1 MASFGT
7 VIPPESSTEAELLRE
22 MSRAEQRARVHS
34 PDTSSSS
41 VSAGSA
47 ATGEQSSPR
56 SGASTDGGSAS
67 GSGSGSNDH
76 VEDRYEL
83 SFVIRPPS
91 TVAVSADISP
101 PVIVRIRQFRG
112 DHEVVPPALIS
123 SSPVSERS
131 HSSLRSFEEATY
143 VSSSEHS
150 SGLEEG
156 IILLFQLAL
165 YDANEYTAIEP
176 SSLQGV
182 TVVSPE
188 VYLDP
193 QRQLEA
199 DVNSNSNSNNDNG
212 DVAARAHRYFGVFS
226 NFRITDPGHYRLF
239 VVLLQGVGLA
249 PLMHGQVAPAGRQ
262 LARITVPITAAE
274 TRGQTSEDENG
285 VIGDEERRILQ
296 DLQEQGADVFR
307 SIS

>member
-7 VIPPESSTEAELLRE
+7 VIPPESSTEAELQRE
-22 MSRAEQRARVHS
+22 MSRAEQRARAHS
-34 PDTSSSS
+34 PDTSASS
-41 VSAGSA
+41 ASA
-47 ATGEQSSPR
+47 ATGEHSSPR
-56 SGASTDGGSAS
+56 SGASAS
-67 GSGSGSNDH
+67 GSGSGSSGNNLD
-76 VEDRYEL
+76 EDRYEL

-91 TVAVSADISP
+91 TVSVSADVSP
-101 PVIVRIRQFRG
+101 PVIVRIRRFRG
-112 DHEVVPPALIS
+112 DHEIGAPALIS

-131 HSSLRSFEEATY
+131 HSSLRSLEEATY
-143 VSSSEHS
+143 ISSSENS

-165 YDANEYTAIEP
+165 YDADEYTAIEP

-199 DVNSNSNSNNDNG
+199 DDNNE
-212 DVAARAHRYFGVFS
+212 DVAARAYRYFGVFS
-226 NFRITDPGHYRLF
+226 NFRITEPGHYRLF

-274 TRGQTSEDENG
+274 TSEQTAEDENG

-296 DLQEQGADVFR
+296 HLQEQGADVP
-307 SIS
+307 SY

>member
-1 MASFGT
+1 MASGGS
-7 VIPPESSTEAELLRE
+7 VIPPESSREAELQRE
-22 MSRAEQRARVHS
+22 ISRAEQRARGHS
-34 PDTSSSS
+34 PDTSASSA
-41 VSAGSA
+41 SAGSA
-47 ATGEQSSPR
+47 ATGEHSSTR
-56 SGASTDGGSAS
+56 SGASAEGGSAS
-67 GSGSGSNDH
+67 GSSGNNHD
-76 VEDRYEL
+76 EDRYEL

-91 TVAVSADISP
+91 TVTVSTDVSP
-101 PVIVRIRQFRG
+101 PVVVRIRRFRG
-112 DHEVVPPALIS
+112 DHEILAPALIS

-131 HSSLRSFEEATY
+131 HSSLRSLEY
-143 VSSSEHS
+143 ISSSEHS

-165 YDANEYTAIEP
+165 YDADEYTVIEP

-193 QRQLEA
+193 QRQLET
-199 DVNSNSNSNNDNG
+199 DDNNG
-212 DVAARAHRYFGVFS
+212 DVAVRAHRYFGVFS
-226 NFRITDPGHYRLF
+226 NFRITEPGHYRLF

-249 PLMHGQVAPAGRQ
+249 SLMHGQVAPAGRQ

-274 TRGQTSEDENG
+274 TSEQTSEAENG

-296 DLQEQGADVFR
+296 NLQEQGADVP
-307 SIS
+307 IY

>member
-1 MASFGT
+1 MASCGSE
-7 VIPPESSTEAELLRE
+7 IPPESSREAELQRE
-22 MSRAEQRARVHS
+22 MFRAEQRARAHS
-34 PDTSSSS
+34 PDTSAS
-41 VSAGSA
+41 SAGAGNA
-47 ATGEQSSPR
+47 ATGEHSSPR
-56 SGASTDGGSAS
+56 SGASADGGSAS
-67 GSGSGSNDH
+67 GSSGNNHD
-76 VEDRYEL
+76 EDRYEL

-91 TVAVSADISP
+91 TVTVSTDVSP
-101 PVIVRIRQFRG
+101 PVVVRIRRFRG
-112 DHEVVPPALIS
+112 DHEILAPALIS

-131 HSSLRSFEEATY
+131 HSSFRSLEEATY
-143 VSSSEHS
+143 ISSSEHS

-165 YDANEYTAIEP
+165 YDADEYTAIEP

-199 DVNSNSNSNNDNG
+199 DDNNG
-212 DVAARAHRYFGVFS
+212 DVAVRAHRYFGVFS
-226 NFRITDPGHYRLF
+226 NFRITESGHYWLF

-249 PLMHGQVAPAGRQ
+249 PLMHGQVAPAGPQ

-274 TRGQTSEDENG
+274 TSEQTSEAENG

-296 DLQEQGADVFR
+296 DLQEQGADVP
-307 SIS
+307 IY

>member
-7 VIPPESSTEAELLRE
+7 VIPPESSTEAELQRE
-22 MSRAEQRARVHS
+22 MSRAEQRARAHS
-34 PDTSSSS
+34 PDTSASS
-41 VSAGSA
+41 ASA
-47 ATGEQSSPR
+47 ATGEHSSPR
-56 SGASTDGGSAS
+56 SGASAS
-67 GSGSGSNDH
+67 GSGSGSSGNNLD
-76 VEDRYEL
+76 EDRYEL

-91 TVAVSADISP
+91 TVSVSADVSP
-101 PVIVRIRQFRG
+101 PVIVRIRRFRG
-112 DHEVVPPALIS
+112 DHEIGAPALTS

-131 HSSLRSFEEATY
+131 HSSLRSLEDATY
-143 VSSSEHS
+143 ISSSENS

-165 YDANEYTAIEP
+165 YDADEYTAIEP

-199 DVNSNSNSNNDNG
+199 DDNNE
-212 DVAARAHRYFGVFS
+212 DVAARAYRYFGVFS
-226 NFRITDPGHYRLF
+226 NFRITEPGHYRLF

-274 TRGQTSEDENG
+274 ISEQTAEDENG

-296 DLQEQGADVFR
+296 HLQEQGADVP
-307 SIS
+307 SY

>member
-1 MASFGT
+1 MASGGS
-7 VIPPESSTEAELLRE
+7 VIPPESSREAELQRE
-22 MSRAEQRARVHS
+22 MSRAEQRARGHS
-34 PDTSSSS
+34 PDTSASSA
-41 VSAGSA
+41 SAGSA
-47 ATGEQSSPR
+47 ATGEHSSPR
-56 SGASTDGGSAS
+56 SGASADGGSAS
-67 GSGSGSNDH
+67 GSSGNNHD
-76 VEDRYEL
+76 EDRYEL

-91 TVAVSADISP
+91 TVTVSTDVSP
-101 PVIVRIRQFRG
+101 PVVVRIRRFRG
-112 DHEVVPPALIS
+112 DHEILAPALIS
-123 SSPVSERS
+123 SSPVSDRS
-131 HSSLRSFEEATY
+131 HSSLRSLEY
-143 VSSSEHS
+143 ISSSEHS

-165 YDANEYTAIEP
+165 YDADEYTAIEP

-199 DVNSNSNSNNDNG
+199 DDNNG
-212 DVAARAHRYFGVFS
+212 DVAVRAHRYFGVFS
-226 NFRITDPGHYRLF
+226 NFRITEPGHYRLF
-239 VVLLQGVGLA
+239 VVLLPGVGLA

-274 TRGQTSEDENG
+274 TREQTSEAENG

-296 DLQEQGADVFR
+296 NLQEQGADVP
-307 SIS
+307 IY

>member
-7 VIPPESSTEAELLRE
+7 VIPPESSTEAELERE
-22 MSRAEQRARVHS
+22 MSRTEQRARAHS
-34 PDTSSSS
+34 PDTSASSA
-41 VSAGSA
+41 SAASA
-47 ATGEQSSPR
+47 ATGEHSSPR
-56 SGASTDGGSAS
+56 SGASAS
-67 GSGSGSNDH
+67 GSSGNNLD
-76 VEDRYEL
+76 EDRYEL

-91 TVAVSADISP
+91 TVSVSADVSP
-101 PVIVRIRQFRG
+101 PVIVRIRRFRG
-112 DHEVVPPALIS
+112 DHEIVAPTLIS
-123 SSPVSERS
+123 TSPVSERS
-131 HSSLRSFEEATY
+131 HSSLQSLEETTY
-143 VSSSEHS
+143 ISSSENS

-165 YDANEYTAIEP
+165 YDADEHTAIEP
-176 SSLQGV
+176 SPLQGV

-199 DVNSNSNSNNDNG
+199 DNNNG
-212 DVAARAHRYFGVFS
+212 DVAARAYRYFGVFS
-226 NFRITDPGHYRLF
+226 NFRITEPGHYRLF

-262 LARITVPITAAE
+262 LARITVPITGAE
-274 TRGQTSEDENG
+274 TSEQTSEDENG

-296 DLQEQGADVFR
+296 HLQEQGADVP
-307 SIS
+307 IY